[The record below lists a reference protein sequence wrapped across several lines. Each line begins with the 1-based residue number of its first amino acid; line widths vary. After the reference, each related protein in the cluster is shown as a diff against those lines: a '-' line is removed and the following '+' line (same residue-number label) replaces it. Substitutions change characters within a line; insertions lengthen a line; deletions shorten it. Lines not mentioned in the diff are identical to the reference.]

1 MVPVLDWGLGLD
13 GGIFILEV
21 DIVTGK
27 YIFCILYIVI
37 WMKDIVLLQYD
48 ATSKTTS

>member
-1 MVPVLDWGLGLD
+1 MEELTVVPVLDWGVGLG

-27 YIFCILYIVI
+27 YIFCIFIY
-37 WMKDIVLLQYD
+37 Y
-48 ATSKTTS
+48 